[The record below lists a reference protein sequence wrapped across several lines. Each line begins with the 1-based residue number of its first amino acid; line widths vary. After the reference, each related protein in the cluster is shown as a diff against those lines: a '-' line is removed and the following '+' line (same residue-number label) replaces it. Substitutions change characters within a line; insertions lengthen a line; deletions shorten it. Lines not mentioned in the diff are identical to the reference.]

1 MARTHWFLITLVF
14 LFKVYIEGTPTVSVV
29 CNNNLTVTIT
39 IMDVTDLAEYNVGDW
54 RIDNKQECEPTFSGQ
69 NVIYTNLPVSTCA
82 SKSKERTDKSDIL
95 FLFKIRAVVPGNGP
109 TQAMDYAFDASCA
122 YASIYSLTVSYELI
136 TNHGGNNS
144 DPTLIVSFRN
154 MTVEKGQTVALFC
167 NVSGTPTPNVSW
179 THVNSGKK
187 RFSDTWVIT
196 DIKVDDIGQYR
207 CDAINKY
214 GNDSKSIFVYFENAI
229 AKIVIVS
236 LKISN
241 KVWIQEFEDLTN
253 SETQSFAGEIKDSVS
268 DELNGTGIINVKVT
282 KLRKGSVIA
291 NIELTFKEAVGESEL
306 HSLLSE
312 AIKDG
317 TLGQLQVHEIVVGP
331 TIFVATTIL
340 DDSTPVPSE
349 PAKVNKD
356 VIYGTVIGVLAL
368 MLIIFLIYL
377 TLKLRKRRGDTRPD
391 VMAEGTEGTRGAQ
404 LNEGMETE
412 RNNENTITTGHHGAG
427 QYMELAEVSQ
437 NQGST
442 GTETSP
448 YSEINEYAP
457 LHPGTRSWEVPRANV
472 VMEKVIGKGAFGQV
486 AQGKA
491 SHLRGA
497 EDTMTVAIKM
507 LQDNATETER
517 KDLLSELEVMKK
529 LKPHP
534 HVIKLLGCVTETD
547 PLLVIIEYVPYGDL
561 LGYLRKSRGLNDTY
575 FKYPDVKP
583 QTSLTSQQLIK
594 FSWQVADGMRYLSS
608 RKIIHRDLA
617 ARNVLVG
624 ERETCKVTDFGMAR
638 DVYQENVYEKK
649 TKGRLPVKWTAYEA
663 LLFGRYTTKSD
674 VWSFG
679 VVVYEIFTIGG
690 SPYPQTDGRK
700 MADLLNRG
708 YRMPKPRHVDKALYK
723 IMQDCWQE
731 NPDDRPT
738 FEYLRDELKEMENQ
752 HQRHIN
758 LREYDKKLYENVEDL
773 MF

>member
-1 MARTHWFLITLVF
+1 
-14 LFKVYIEGTPTVSVV
+14 
-29 CNNNLTVTIT
+29 
-39 IMDVTDLAEYNVGDW
+39 
-54 RIDNKQECEPTFSGQ
+54 
-69 NVIYTNLPVSTCA
+69 
-82 SKSKERTDKSDIL
+82 
-95 FLFKIRAVVPGNGP
+95 
-109 TQAMDYAFDASCA
+109 
-122 YASIYSLTVSYELI
+122 
-136 TNHGGNNS
+136 
-144 DPTLIVSFRN
+144 

-214 GNDSKSIFVYFENAI
+214 GNDSKSIFVYFENRQNTPSPPFAPCFEECTNGKTCRQFGKFLCLCPRGKKGTNCEENDAI